1 VRFQNTFTLLALVFL
16 VASLVACSGSSSN
29 RGRASGPSKSAKDSA
44 QGYVEHIKSGDCVQA
59 KRFLLPGQS
68 LTERNTDYWCDK
80 LISMKI
86 DNALE
91 TSHSD
96 PTYKEVR
103 FSGELIYKPEYF
115 NGTWH
120 GRRTC
125 SLFIVGLSLA
135 EEKWY
140 IDSSMN
146 GSNCTN
152 N

>member
-1 VRFQNTFTLLALVFL
+1 VRIKNTFTLLALVFL
-16 VASLVACSGSSSN
+16 VVLLVACSGSSSN
-29 RGRASGPSKSAKDSA
+29 RGASGPSKSAKDSA
-44 QGYVEHIKSGDCVQA
+44 QAYVERIRSGDCVQA

-68 LTERNTDYWCDK
+68 LTERNTDDWCDK

-103 FSGELIYKPEYF
+103 FSGELIYKSEYF
-115 NGTWH
+115 NGTWR

-140 IDSSMN
+140 INSSIN
-146 GSNCTN
+146 GHNCTN
-152 N
+152 K